1 MRKLLEKFF
10 HHYLTERNLE
20 ATLAVLTEDVV
31 SVGTGEHEISR
42 NKGEVRELLLRE
54 FEELPNALEY
64 EICDYMQNFSG
75 GGSICTQLAVFNI
88 RLKGITGITKD
99 ADYPL

>member
-10 HHYLTERNLE
+10 QHYLTERNLE

-31 SVGTGEHEISR
+31 SVGTGEQEISR
-42 NKGEVRELLLRE
+42 NKEELRELLLSE

-75 GGSICTQLAVFNI
+75 GGEYMYTVSCF
-88 RLKGITGITKD
+88 
-99 ADYPL
+99 